1 MTDNALM
8 EAVRDG
14 RVERLAI
21 LFERHQV
28 PLFNYFLRLTG
39 GNRVVSEDLVQ
50 DVFTRILKYRTT
62 YHGEDKFSV
71 WIYKIARNAHID
83 HLRRTRETIPL
94 DERLADPLSGEAG
107 PAARAERDQEAA
119 LLNRA
124 LTELS
129 PRKQE
134 ILVLCRYQN
143 LKYREI
149 AELLDC
155 PVGTV
160 KGLMHRAVAELSEI
174 YARLTQEACRHEV

>member
-14 RVERLAI
+14 QVERLAI

-39 GNRVVSEDLVQ
+39 GSRVLSEDLVQ
-50 DVFTRILKYRTT
+50 DVFIRILKYRTT
-62 YHGEDKFSV
+62 YHGEDRFSV
-71 WIYKIARNAHID
+71 WIYKIARNVHID
-83 HLRRTRETIPL
+83 HLRRTRETLPL
-94 DERLADPLSGEAG
+94 DERLADPSSGETG
-107 PAARAERDQEAA
+107 PAARVERGQEAA
-119 LLNRA
+119 LLNKA
-124 LTELS
+124 LSALS

-134 ILVLCRYQN
+134 ILVLSRYQN

-155 PVGTV
+155 PVGTI
-160 KGLMHRAVAELSEI
+160 KGLVHRAVAELGEI
-174 YARLTQEACRHEV
+174 YAKLSQEACRHEL